1 MRKGDPLTCLAL
13 SDVAVIASGTAT
25 LQAALLGT
33 PLVVVYKV
41 SPLTYLLGRVLLR
54 TEFIS
59 LVNILSG
66 RGVVRELI
74 QGRANAGEIWDELR
88 KIVHDTAYRE
98 RMIAALNVIRET
110 FVGRRPSRRVA
121 EIIGEMNGWKV

>member
-110 FVGRRPSRRVA
+110 FVGRRPSWRVA